1 MNCTNCGGRLEGN
14 LTICP
19 FCSARQDVDLAQVH
33 FRNLGTQGSLP
44 CPGCEKLLE
53 VIEFETEPPIQVER
67 CTDCFGLFFNPGE
80 LEALLEAKISQAV
93 WVDGQRLNEIG
104 RNYGHNHR
112 VVYRK
117 CPMCEERMSHINFGG
132 KSGVIMDR
140 CGTHGFWLEGG
151 ELRRLMEWWRAGGKH
166 LHQEHEQE
174 KVRRRSAEVRRSSMS
189 GSGAFGDSSPGME
202 PIWGDASGD
211 PKWDMLKAAGA
222 VIGGI
227 AAVLLD

>member
-19 FCSARQDVDLAQVH
+19 FCQSRQDVDLAQVH
-33 FRNLGTQGSLP
+33 FRNLGHQGNMP
-44 CPGCEKLLE
+44 CPSCESMLE
-53 VIEFETEPPIQVER
+53 VIEFESTPPLQIER
-67 CTDCFGLFFNPGE
+67 CASCYGLFFNPGE
-80 LEALLEAKISQAV
+80 LEALLEAKIDQAV
-93 WVDGQRLNEIG
+93 WIDGQRLQEIAQ
-104 RNYGHNHR
+104 NFAYNH
-112 VVYRK
+112 VVEYLK

-132 KSGVIMDR
+132 KSGVIVDR
-140 CGTHGFWLEGG
+140 CGAHGVWLQGG

-166 LHQEHEQE
+166 LHQQNEVE
-174 KVRRRSAEVRRSSMS
+174 KLERNRPSTPMMS

-202 PIWGDASGD
+202 PLWGEGRGD
-211 PKWDMLKAAGA
+211 PKWEMLKVVGA